1 MSARLEDITN
11 IEKTYVKDD
20 EWFGLVHRLLEK
32 VFG

>member
-1 MSARLEDITN
+1 MSAWFHDIIN